1 MIPFMIMS
9 YVRKLITGVPSDQK
23 WGCFSFLRK
32 KDGDENIS
40 VVGVRFG
47 GAYSTKEEADLRARE
62 IQKEDT
68 RFHIFVGELNGD
80 FLPFDPAP
88 NTAQA
93 GSSEYADEMLNKLMK
108 GQEESQRK
116 AALFHELRKTEK
128 MIDNINENIEAQNK
142 NKDELTKKLSKAK
155 TVDEVKSLTTLL
167 ESAEKNI
174 KKQEAKLKESVENE
188 AKLKE
193 QTMGMERP
201 KEEF

>member
-1 MIPFMIMS
+1 MS
-9 YVRKLITGVPSDQK
+9 YVRKLITGLPSDQK

-47 GAYSTKEEADLRARE
+47 GAYSTKEEADARAAE

-128 MIDNINENIEAQNK
+128 MIDNISENIDAQNK

-167 ESAEKNI
+167 ESADKNM
-174 KKQEAKLKESVENE
+174 KKLEDRLKESIENENKLKE
-188 AKLKE
+188 K
-193 QTMGMERP
+193 TMGMERP

>member
-1 MIPFMIMS
+1 MS

-32 KDGDENIS
+32 KDGEENIS

-47 GAYSTKEEADLRARE
+47 GAYPTKEEADARAAE

-68 RFHIFVGELNGD
+68 RFNIFVGELNGD

-142 NKDELTKKLSKAK
+142 NKENSQRNSPRLKQLTRL
-155 TVDEVKSLTTLL
+155 
-167 ESAEKNI
+167 NH
-174 KKQEAKLKESVENE
+174 
-188 AKLKE
+188 
-193 QTMGMERP
+193 
-201 KEEF
+201 

>member
-1 MIPFMIMS
+1 MS
-9 YVRKLITGVPSDQK
+9 YVRKLITGLPSDQK

-40 VVGVRFG
+40 VVGVRFA
-47 GAYSTKEEADLRARE
+47 GAYSTKEEADARCVE
-62 IQKEDT
+62 IQKEDP
-68 RFHIFVGELNGD
+68 RFNIFVGELNGD

-88 NTAQA
+88 NTPQA

-167 ESAEKNI
+167 ESADKNM
-174 KKQEAKLKESVENE
+174 KKLETRLKESVENE

>member
-1 MIPFMIMS
+1 MS
-9 YVRKLITGVPSDQK
+9 YVRKLITGLPSDQK

-40 VVGVRFG
+40 VVGIRFG
-47 GAYSTKEEADLRARE
+47 GAYSTKEEAEARAAE
-62 IQKEDT
+62 IQKEDN
-68 RFHIFVGELNGD
+68 RFNIFVGELNGD

-128 MIDNINENIEAQNK
+128 MIDNINENIEAENK
-142 NKDELTKKLSKAK
+142 NKEELTKKLSKAK
-155 TVDEVKSLTTLL
+155 TVDEVKSLTVFL
-167 ESAEKNI
+167 ESADKNM
-174 KKQEAKLKESVENE
+174 KKLETRLKESVENE

>member
-1 MIPFMIMS
+1 MS
-9 YVRKLITGVPSDQK
+9 YVRKLITGLPSDQK

-47 GAYSTKEEADLRARE
+47 GAYSTKEEAEARAAE
-62 IQKEDT
+62 IQKEDN
-68 RFHIFVGELNGD
+68 RFNIFVGELNGD

-167 ESAEKNI
+167 ESADKNM
-174 KKQEAKLKESVENE
+174 KKLETRLKESIENE
-188 AKLKE
+188 NKLKE

>member
-1 MIPFMIMS
+1 MIMS

-47 GAYSTKEEADLRARE
+47 GAYSTKEEADLRAGE

-68 RFHIFVGELNGD
+68 RFNIFVGELNGD

-93 GSSEYADEMLNKLMK
+93 GSPEYADEMLNKIMK
-108 GQEESQRK
+108 GHEESQRK

-128 MIDNINENIEAQNK
+128 MIDNINENIESQHK

-167 ESAEKNI
+167 DGAEQNI
-174 KKQEAKLKESVENE
+174 KKLETRLKENVENE
-188 AKLKE
+188 GKLRE
-193 QTMGMERP
+193 QTMGMEKP
-201 KEEF
+201 KDEV